1 MSAENPA
8 IVYIQPFLQ
17 AVRQLEAGKRWLF
30 ETDGGNLG
38 VANYGAEVGDCV
50 CVILGCNMPMIM
62 REHRM
67 RKVDG
72 RVEAQ
77 LHGAAYLHDYM
88 QGKAIEELD
97 TGQLTLET
105 FDFV

>member
-1 MSAENPA
+1 M
-8 IVYIQPFLQ
+8 
-17 AVRQLEAGKRWLF
+17 GKRWLF
-30 ETDGGNLG
+30 ETDGGKLG
-38 VANYGAEVGDCV
+38 VANYGAQVGDYV

-77 LHGAAYLHDYM
+77 LHGAAYLHEYM

-105 FDFV
+105 YDFV